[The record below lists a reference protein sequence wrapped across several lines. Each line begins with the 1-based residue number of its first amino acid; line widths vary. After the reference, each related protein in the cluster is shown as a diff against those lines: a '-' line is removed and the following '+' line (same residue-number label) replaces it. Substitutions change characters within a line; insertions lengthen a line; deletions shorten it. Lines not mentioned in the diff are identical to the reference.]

1 MDKKRTDDIVSD
13 VAEEGYEL
21 YIKLFKALREED
33 SDNGDRMGLE
43 ETYTLA
49 IALVPEAMR
58 RLNMKQSIKQGE
70 KRQ

>member
-1 MDKKRTDDIVSD
+1 MDGKRIDDIVCD

-21 YIKLFKALREED
+21 YVKLFKALREED

-49 IALVPEAMR
+49 VALVPEAMR
-58 RLNMKQSIKQGE
+58 RLTKERSIKQGA
-70 KRQ
+70 KK

>member
-1 MDKKRTDDIVSD
+1 MARNIDDIVCD

-21 YIKLFKALREED
+21 YIRLFKALREED

-70 KRQ
+70 KK

>member
-1 MDKKRTDDIVSD
+1 MDQKRTDDIVHD
-13 VAEEGYEL
+13 VAEKGYGL

-33 SDNGDRMGLE
+33 GDNGDRMGLE

-58 RLNMKQSIKQGE
+58 RINMEQSIKQGA
-70 KRQ
+70 KK

>member
-1 MDKKRTDDIVSD
+1 MPQNINDIVSD
-13 VAEEGYEL
+13 VVEEGYEL